1 MDKDIEREMLSYYNE
16 RAREHDEVYAGRGPA
31 IGQYSDLYIKDVGEI
46 SKMVS
51 EFGSGHL
58 IDIACGT
65 GFWAPHYARNCSQI
79 TFVDQSERVLIECSN
94 RVDRLTLAK
103 APHYVQGNFFDI
115 ELGDSVFDCAMIGFL
130 LSHFTS
136 ELEEVFFRKLE
147 AILRPHAKIMIIDS
161 LWNQRRKKYRHK
173 EGVEERVLNDGRRFR
188 VYKRY
193 LEQSEIEE
201 ILEKNSYQLETLY
214 AGELLFAAIAEHA
227 D

>member
-1 MDKDIEREMLSYYNE
+1 MDKDIEQEMLSYYNE

-31 IGQYSDLYIKDVGEI
+31 IDQYSNLYIKDVDEI
-46 SKMVS
+46 SKIVS
-51 EFGSGHL
+51 GFGSGHL

-65 GFWAPHYARNCSQI
+65 GFWAPRYARNCSRI
-79 TFVDQSERVLIECSN
+79 TFVDQSERVLTECSN
-94 RVDRLTLAK
+94 RVNRLKLAK

-115 ELGDSVFDCAMIGFL
+115 ELGDSAFDCAMIGFL

-136 ELEEVFFRKLE
+136 ELEEVFFAKLE
-147 AILRPHAKIMIIDS
+147 TILRPRAQLMIIDS
-161 LWNQRRKKYRHK
+161 LWNERRKKYRHK

-188 VYKRY
+188 VYKKY

-201 ILEKNSYQLETLY
+201 MLKRNSFQLKVIY
-214 AGELLFAAIAEHA
+214 AGDLLFAAIAERA